1 MVFFKKRHKGVTVL
15 SIDCEEYGDKS
26 APVIVFL
33 HGGGVSG
40 WMWDKQVAYF
50 SNYHCIVPNIKINGN
65 GKPFSISGYAEDLIS
80 FLKGKV
86 NERKIT
92 LVGFSLGAQIVIEIL
107 SLAPNLIKKAI
118 INSALVKP
126 MPITKLLIG
135 PTIKLTS
142 WLPKN
147 KRFSKLQAKELYIGE
162 GYFEQYYKETKKMKS
177 KSIVKMLHENLSYS
191 LPSKFCHSK
200 GKILATV
207 GEKEKQIMKES
218 LYRILESN
226 PCTKGVIIP
235 HIGHGFPFAFPQLF
249 NQTVEAWILDR
260 PLPGELKIINE

>member
-1 MVFFKKRHKGVTVL
+1 MDYR
-15 SIDCEEYGDKS
+15 EYGKEN
-26 APVIVFL
+26 APIIVFL

-40 WMWDKQVAYF
+40 WMWDNQVAYF
-50 SNYHCIVPNIKINGN
+50 SDYHCIVPNISIGSSENT
-65 GKPFSISGYAEDLIS
+65 FSIRGYAEKLIG
-80 FLKGKV
+80 FLQEKGKG
-86 NERKIT
+86 RSIT
-92 LVGFSLGAQIVIEIL
+92 IVGFSLGAQISLEIL
-107 SLAPNLIKKAI
+107 SIDSALIDKAI

-126 MPITKLLIG
+126 MPVTRLLIG

-142 WLPKN
+142 WL
-147 KRFSKLQAKELYIGE
+147 SKQKGFARLQAKELYIGKE
-162 GYFEQYYKETKKMKS
+162 YFDTYYEETKNMKT
-177 KSIVKMLHENLSYS
+177 KSIIDMLHENLSYS

-218 LYRILESN
+218 LNRILESN